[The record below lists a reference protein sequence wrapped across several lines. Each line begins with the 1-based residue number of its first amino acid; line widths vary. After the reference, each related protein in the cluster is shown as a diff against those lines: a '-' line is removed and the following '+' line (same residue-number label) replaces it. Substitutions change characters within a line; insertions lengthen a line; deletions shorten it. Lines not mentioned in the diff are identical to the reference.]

1 MKNFRNL
8 SVMLA
13 ATAVFAGC
21 STMPPANP
29 QLEEARQDFQ
39 AAQANP
45 DVVNLAPVQLKE
57 AHDALDSANNAW
69 IHHDSDQKVN
79 ELAYVAKQKI
89 AVSQETA
96 KQKVAEQSIANAAKE
111 RDQMRLDQR
120 TQEANKAK
128 MDASIAQ
135 SQTAA
140 AQNEAADAQRKQQEA
155 EAHAQQLESELSDLS
170 AQKTDRGI
178 VVTFGDV
185 LFNTDEATLK
195 QSGLSDVQ
203 KLADILKQNPQRVV
217 LIEGYTDNTGTP
229 EHNQLLS
236 ERRALAVGT
245 ALTELGISRDR
256 ITTRGYGEAYPAAS
270 NDTAAG
276 RQFNRRV
283 EIVLSD
289 DDGKIPPR

>member
-8 SVMLA
+8 PVMLA
-13 ATAVFAGC
+13 AAALFAGC

-29 QLEEARQDFQ
+29 QLEETRQDFQ

-57 AHDALDSANNAW
+57 ASDALDTANNAW
-69 IHHDSDQKVN
+69 MHHDSDKKVN
-79 ELAYVAKQKI
+79 ELAYVAKQK
-89 AVSQETA
+89 
-96 KQKVAEQSIANAAKE
+96 VAEQSVANAAKE

-120 TQEANKAK
+120 TQEANKAR

-135 SQTAA
+135 NQTAA

-170 AQKTDRGI
+170 AQKTERGI

-185 LFNTDEATLK
+185 LFNTDDARLK
-195 QSGLSDVQ
+195 QSGLSNVQ

-229 EHNQLLS
+229 EHNQMLS
-236 ERRALAVGT
+236 ERRALSVGT

-256 ITTRGYGEAYPAAS
+256 ITTRGYGEAYPAAR

-283 EIVLSD
+283 EIVLSG

>member
-8 SVMLA
+8 LLMLA
-13 ATAVFAGC
+13 AAALFTGC
-21 STMPPANP
+21 STIPPANP
-29 QLEEARQDFQ
+29 QLEEARQDLQ

-45 DVVNLAPVQLKE
+45 DVVNLAPVQLK
-57 AHDALDSANNAW
+57 AASDALARANDAW
-69 IHHDSDQKVN
+69 IHHDNDQKVN

-96 KQKVAEQSIANAAKE
+96 QQKVAEQSIANAAKE
-111 RDQMRLDQR
+111 RDQMRLEQR
-120 TQEANKAK
+120 TQEADKAK
-128 MDASIAQ
+128 AEASIAQ
-135 SQTAA
+135 SQAA
-140 AQNEAADAQRKQQEA
+140 TAQRQQQEA
-155 EAHAQQLESELSDLS
+155 ETHAQQLESELSDLS
-170 AQKTDRGI
+170 AQKTERGI
-178 VVTFGDV
+178 VVTLGDV
-185 LFNTDEATLK
+185 LFNTDRAKLK
-195 QSGLSDVQ
+195 QSGLSNVQ

-229 EHNQLLS
+229 EHNQRLS

-256 ITTRGYGEAYPAAS
+256 ITTRGYGEAYPVAS

-289 DDGKIPPR
+289 ENGNTPPR